1 MDDQKYPEIGSN
13 KKRLHKKM
21 CRSQDPLN
29 KKKLE
34 IKAKNYKKALLEL
47 IQNSKINHFN
57 NFFRENKLNLFKTW
71 ECIRKII
78 NICKKRTADNH
89 NYSK

>member
-1 MDDQKYPEIGSN
+1 MTKSILKSGAI
-13 KKRLHKKM
+13 KKGFIKRCAAHKTHKT
-21 CRSQDPLN
+21 

>member
-29 KKKLE
+29 KKKNLRLKQK
-34 IKAKNYKKALLEL
+34 ITRKRYLSL
-47 IQNSKINHFN
+47 SKIV
-57 NFFRENKLNLFKTW
+57 K
-71 ECIRKII
+71 
-78 NICKKRTADNH
+78 
-89 NYSK
+89 